1 MFLYLPSVGVTISE
15 CDPAEGRSLPCCTGQ
30 SSPLENIPSEHVH
43 VCLLPPC
50 LPFGYLHIKTAKIVP
65 WLEVLTLAC
74 GTTYCCQVKY
84 RGEGFLMK
92 CYIAEVVA
100 KWSCTGT
107 CPTSNREWFR
117 AKINHLWF
125 NKKQQQWQNPQKNRC
140 SGMSDVFLIRL
151 PRVKATFSGFSPMF
165 FNQAALSRRLEG
177 GFTTPGC
184 IWEQLEPLKRL
195 HSFEEGWVFFI
206 VP

>member
-30 SSPLENIPSEHVH
+30 SSPLETIPTHPFCACACVLTASLSSVWILAHQD
-43 VCLLPPC
+43 CKDSSLLGSADSGMWYYILLPS
-50 LPFGYLHIKTAKIVP
+50 KV
-65 WLEVLTLAC
+65 
-74 GTTYCCQVKY
+74 Y

-92 CYIAEVVA
+92 CYIAELVA

-125 NKKQQQWQNPQKNRC
+125 NKKQQQWQNPQKNRRSAISSC
-140 SGMSDVFLIRL
+140 FLIRL

-184 IWEQLEPLKRL
+184 IWEQLEPLKPL
-195 HSFEEGWVFFI
+195 HCFEEG
-206 VP
+206 